1 MPAEWN
7 LMNNPGHDEVPKVA
21 DFLGISKSGNQSE
34 LVPYNDIQLNDT
46 EYLFS
51 SNSLVSVQ
59 HTTNYDL
66 QENPHNM
73 QSLTLSTGHSTS
85 ETGAIVPAPSADNS
99 NTSIVEATPRRTLD
113 TFGQRTSIYRGV
125 TRHRW
130 TGRYEAHLW
139 DNSCRREGQ
148 SRKGRQGGYDKE
160 EKAARAYDL
169 AAIKYWGTSTTT
181 NFPMSNY
188 DKEVEEMKH
197 MTRQEFVASI
207 RR

>member
-7 LMNNPGHDEVPKVA
+7 LMSNPGHDDVPEVA

-51 SNSLVSVQ
+51 NNSLVPVQ

-73 QSLTLSTGHSTS
+73 QSLTLSMGNGKGSTS
-85 ETGAIVPAPSADNS
+85 ETLAIVPAPSADNS

-125 TRHRW
+125 TR
-130 TGRYEAHLW
+130 
-139 DNSCRREGQ
+139 
-148 SRKGRQGGYDKE
+148 
-160 EKAARAYDL
+160 
-169 AAIKYWGTSTTT
+169 
-181 NFPMSNY
+181 
-188 DKEVEEMKH
+188 
-197 MTRQEFVASI
+197 
-207 RR
+207 